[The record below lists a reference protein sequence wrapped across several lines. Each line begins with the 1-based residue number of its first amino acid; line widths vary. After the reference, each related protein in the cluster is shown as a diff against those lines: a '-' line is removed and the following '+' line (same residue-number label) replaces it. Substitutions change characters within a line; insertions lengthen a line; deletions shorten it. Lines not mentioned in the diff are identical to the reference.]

1 MLVSMSMR
9 RGIGVEGDEKLN
21 TVHSYEVII

>member
-1 MLVSMSMR
+1 MLVLMSMR

-21 TVHSYEVII
+21 IVYFYEVII